1 MMEKLKVSEIYN
13 ILSPELKRKLE
24 IFLANTN
31 LDDVKIDEL
40 IKIIEY
46 TFVEG
51 RVKGIG
57 MK

>member
-1 MMEKLKVSEIYN
+1 MEKLKVSEIYN
-13 ILSPELKRKLE
+13 MLSPELKRKLE

-40 IKIIEY
+40 IKIIGH